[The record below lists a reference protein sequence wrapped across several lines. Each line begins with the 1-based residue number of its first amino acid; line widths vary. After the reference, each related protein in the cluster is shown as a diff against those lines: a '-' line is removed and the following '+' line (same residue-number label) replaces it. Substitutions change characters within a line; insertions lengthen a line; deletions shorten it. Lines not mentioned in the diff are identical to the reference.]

1 MLPWSCRRLPFH
13 SALKSSVIPQHR
25 ICERTVLAKAGHRD
39 FTVGPEKKMPP
50 SSTPQTCQPTIRA
63 NTEPGEA
70 GMDAN
75 NSARALAALALSM
88 ATVQRLVFAKTLS
101 RQDAVDLADGALV
114 IIENIAHEFP
124 DDVQRGARAILA
136 ETQTAFSRLPSL

>member
-1 MLPWSCRRLPFH
+1 MGAARVIFAWLIRECLERRRCIWSGALPLVGNERPFCAF
-13 SALKSSVIPQHR
+13 SDGDCGAQDG
-25 ICERTVLAKAGHRD
+25 KASP
-39 FTVGPEKKMPP
+39 VGA
-50 SSTPQTCQPTIRA
+50 TIRA
-63 NTEPGEA
+63 NTEPGET